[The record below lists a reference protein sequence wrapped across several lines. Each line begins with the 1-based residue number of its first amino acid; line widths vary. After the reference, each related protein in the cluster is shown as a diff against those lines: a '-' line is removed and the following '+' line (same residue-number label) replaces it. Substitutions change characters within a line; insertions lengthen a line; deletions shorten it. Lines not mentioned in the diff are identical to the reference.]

1 MILYENNQE
10 IAKLSEEAADSEK
23 VDYPLP
29 SGALSQEATSKVELR
44 IPADPAFAAR
54 IERIRSLAKNWVD
67 NYIKAQSNAH
77 V

>member
-1 MILYENNQE
+1 MTLYENNQE

-23 VDYPLP
+23 LIIRYLL
-29 SGALSQEATSKVELR
+29 GALSQEATSKVELR